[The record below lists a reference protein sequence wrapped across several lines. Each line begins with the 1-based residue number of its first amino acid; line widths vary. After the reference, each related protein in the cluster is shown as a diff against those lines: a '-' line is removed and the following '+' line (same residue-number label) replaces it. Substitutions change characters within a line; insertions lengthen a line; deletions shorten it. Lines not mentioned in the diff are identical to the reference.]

1 MKTDRISRF
10 PFDGLFYFSG
20 MLFLFLFL
28 PSNFYVE
35 RVQKTPSFFQLNCE
49 DPQLVIST
57 DLRNIAVNQLFTV
70 YATYINLGEPY
81 TTLEFEPT
89 GLVEFDPPLNM
100 PCEFQNDQGTDR
112 CTKFSLR
119 ALSPGEV
126 TIHARTDGES
136 CFYSDEG
143 YIGFAWTVREDSIQ
157 VVLDDKV
164 WKLYLPTLFN

>member
-1 MKTDRISRF
+1 MKTDRIDRI
-10 PFDGLFYFSG
+10 PLYTLFCFSG
-20 MLFLFLFL
+20 MLFLFLSL
-28 PSNFYVE
+28 PSKSYTGRTQN
-35 RVQKTPSFFQLNCE
+35 TAFFPPYNCE
-49 DPQLVIST
+49 NPQLVIST
-57 DLRNIAVNQLFTV
+57 DSRNIAVNQLFTV